1 MGLSYSQE
9 DLQFQFHFNQNS
21 KTVSSEFQLP
31 EFIFLNK
38 EHIVL
43 YDI

>member
-9 DLQFQFHFNQNS
+9 DLQFHFHFNQNS
-21 KTVSSEFQLP
+21 KAVSSEFQLP